1 MRKLDTKKQAGF
13 TLLELLVGLVVL
25 GFIVVGL
32 SQGVRFGLRATAAQA
47 RLGEGRADLDAV
59 DRAIRRLVEQ
69 ADPGT
74 DHSGPTLHGAAAGF
88 TIASML
94 PAAAA
99 GVTRHA
105 DVALLVTADRRLV
118 LRWTPHLHAVRV
130 GPAPAAQEAELLT
143 GVDHL
148 EISYWSGAWLPAWE
162 KEALPALVRL
172 RIVFPAGDVRHWPD
186 VVVAP
191 QRHRVAG

>member
-1 MRKLDTKKQAGF
+1 MRRQAGF

-74 DHSGPTLHGAAAGF
+74 NHSGPTLRGGAGGL

-105 DVALLVTADRRLV
+105 DVGLVVTGDRRLL
-118 LRWTPHLHAVRV
+118 LRWTPHLHAVRA
-130 GPAPAAQEAELLT
+130 GPPPVAQEVALLA

-148 EISYWSGAWLPAWE
+148 EVSYWAGSSWVSAWQKEGLPG
-162 KEALPALVRL
+162 LVRL

-186 VVVAP
+186 LVVAP
-191 QRHRVAG
+191 QRHRAAT